1 MYKALIF
8 ILFFMPS
15 VLSFSNSTNTVPPQ
29 RDITFPV
36 AKHQELLDHFIIY
49 FEGMIGVL

>member
-1 MYKALIF
+1 MYKAFIF

-15 VLSFSNSTNTVPPQ
+15 VLSFSNTTNIAPS
-29 RDITFPV
+29 RDDITFPV

>member
-1 MYKALIF
+1 MFKALIF
-8 ILFFMPS
+8 ISLFLPS
-15 VLSFSNSTNTVPPQ
+15 MLSFSNTSYTANPHEDV
-29 RDITFPV
+29 TFPV